1 MGHLLNTATST
12 TTSGPS
18 PATAWSCRSTT
29 TSSTCTRAVASRPS
43 VAPRRSRSSR
53 PTVVGRSPSSCG
65 VGTRSPRSGRI
76 RRRRCRRPTP
86 LTEQEHAELIAQER
100 VESATL
106 VSEFEVR
113 VTCSSHHDTV
123 ELSHRLRAEG
133 IPYVRRWRYLL
144 IGATDE
150 ESAAA
155 LAERLSAEAPAGST
169 VTVEG
174 SLAAVNA
181 ETPTNP
187 FAVFG
192 GLGPP
197 PFPGSVEARSLA
209 PDHPWKSRCL
219 QRGQAVCPPTT
230 RRIPPPIPL
239 TNPNRASPLGGED
252 DLARRSRRAGRR
264 IPLGP
269 RRAAAHGR
277 PPGARCGRRRSGP
290 AA

>member
-1 MGHLLNTATST
+1 MNDDWRIRAILTSDSRAAEMGHLLN
-12 TTSGPS
+12 SGDVDHDLGTEPGD
-18 PATAWSCRSTT
+18 R
-29 TSSTCTRAVASRPS
+29 VVVS
-43 VAPRRSRSSR
+43 VDDHELYLYASSR
-53 PTVVGRSPSSCG
+53 EQAERGAEALKKLAADRGWQITVELRRWHPVAEEWEDPEAPLPS
-65 VGTRSPRSGRI
+65 TDAA
-76 RRRRCRRPTP
+76 
-86 LTEQEHAELIAQER
+86 TEQEHAELIAQER
-100 VESATL
+100 VESADYGF
-106 VSEFEVR
+106 SEFEVR

-192 GLGPP
+192 GLG
-197 PFPGSVEARSLA
+197 G
-209 PDHPWKSRCL
+209 
-219 QRGQAVCPPTT
+219 
-230 RRIPPPIPL
+230 
-239 TNPNRASPLGGED
+239 
-252 DLARRSRRAGRR
+252 
-264 IPLGP
+264 
-269 RRAAAHGR
+269 
-277 PPGARCGRRRSGP
+277 
-290 AA
+290 